1 MLLTIVA
8 PTCSGTLL
16 IICISAVVTFC
27 IMRRKNK
34 SKSVMLEPESKALMV
49 DVPPYLVD
57 PVEMRRQHY
66 QTPGGWQQQSWWWWW
81 LGCLVRRWMC
91 ERDNQKEGC

>member
-8 PTCSGTLL
+8 PTCGGAFL
-16 IICISAVVTFC
+16 IIVVCGILAYF
-27 IMRRKNK
+27 ILRRKGK
-34 SKSVMLEPESKALMV
+34 SKSIVMEPEAKALMV

-66 QTPGGWQQQSWWWWW
+66 QTPGTPILHHVYNKHW
-81 LGCLVRRWMC
+81 
-91 ERDNQKEGC
+91 

>member
-1 MLLTIVA
+1 MNSFVFQDPLLFIVV
-8 PTCSGTLL
+8 PTVGGAFL
-16 IICISAVVTFC
+16 IICVSGVLAYY

-34 SKSVMLEPESKALMV
+34 SKQVMLEPEAKALMV

-66 QTPGGWQQQSWWWWW
+66 QTPGRVIFFVK
-81 LGCLVRRWMC
+81 LMIH
-91 ERDNQKEGC
+91 